1 MASNRRARPHK
12 LPRGQQLLEL
22 PQYNKGTAFSW
33 EERLSHGLLG
43 LLPSR
48 IETLEEQ
55 VARAYSA
62 YEAKDSDLERHIYLR
77 QLQDFNETLFYRL
90 IMDYPAELIPIIYT
104 PTVGEACQKFSEI
117 YRKPR
122 GLFVSYCEVDH
133 IDAVLDNATLDHVE
147 VIVMTDS
154 EAILGIGDQGVGGM
168 GIPIGKLALYT
179 ALGGVDPRVCLP
191 LLIDVGTDNQVLLDD
206 PLYVG
211 WPHPR
216 ISGKEYDD
224 FIDRLIHGIKRE
236 FPGVLLQFEDF
247 AGRNASA
254 LLARYRDQLCCFNDD
269 VQGTAAVTMGTVLA
283 GVGAT
288 GRPLAEHVFTIVGA
302 GAAGCGI
309 AEQLVRGLVAEGL
322 SEAKARERFSLVDRD
337 GLVRKGLKSLTPSQ
351 KPFAHGKKRLEGWEG
366 DFGLTS
372 VVANVK
378 PSVLIGVS
386 GQPGLFKEEA
396 VKTMADTNERP
407 IIFPL
412 SNPTSRAEASP
423 ADVLRWSEGR
433 ALVATGS
440 PFPPVIYEG
449 QTHHIAQCNNAYAF
463 PGIGLGV
470 IAVKARRVSDEM
482 FMATA
487 RVIAEVAPD
496 AAIPGAPLLPPMT
509 DIRAL
514 SVRIAIAVGKVAV
527 DQGLTE
533 CRSHDEVEALVEK
546 KIWSPSYD

>member
-1 MASNRRARPHK
+1 MALNRKARPRAV
-12 LPRGQQLLEL
+12 PRGQHLLEL
-22 PQYNKGTAFSW
+22 PQHNKGTAFSW
-33 EERLSHGLLG
+33 EERLAHGLLG

-48 IETLEEQ
+48 IETLDEQ
-55 VARAYSA
+55 VARAYRA
-62 YEAKDSDLERHIYLR
+62 YEAKESDLERHIYLR

-90 IMDYPAELIPIIYT
+90 IMDYPAEMIPIIYT

-122 GLFVSYCEVDH
+122 GLFVSYCEADH
-133 IDAVLDNATLDHVE
+133 IDAVLDNATHDHVE

-154 EAILGIGDQGVGGM
+154 EAILGIGDQGVGGR

-179 ALGGVDPRVCLP
+179 ALGGVDPKVCLP
-191 LLIDVGTDNQVLLDD
+191 LLIDVGTNNKALLDD
-206 PLYVG
+206 PLYIG
-211 WPHPR
+211 WPHQR
-216 ISGKEYDD
+216 ISGKAYDD
-224 FIDRLIHGIKRE
+224 FIDRVIQAVERK

-283 GVGAT
+283 GIGAT
-288 GRPLAEHVFTIVGA
+288 GRQLSEHVFTIVGA

-322 SEAKARERFSLVDRD
+322 SDAEARGRFYLVDRE
-337 GLVRKGLKSLTPSQ
+337 GLIRTELKSLSPSQ
-351 KPFAHGKKRLEGWEG
+351 KRFAHGKKRLAGWKG
-366 DFGLTS
+366 DFGLAS
-372 VVANVK
+372 VVANAS

-386 GQPGLFKEEA
+386 GQPGLFKEE
-396 VKTMADTNERP
+396 VIKMMADTNERP

-440 PFPPVIYEG
+440 PFPPVIHDG

-482 FMATA
+482 FMAAA
-487 RVIAEVAPD
+487 RVIAEAAPD
-496 AAIPGAPLLPPMT
+496 AAVPGAPLLPPMT
-509 DIRAL
+509 DIRPL
-514 SVRIAIAVGKVAV
+514 SVKIALAVGEVAV
-527 DQGLTE
+527 AQGLAD
-533 CRSHDEVEALVEK
+533 CRSQDEVEALVDN
-546 KIWSPSYD
+546 KIWAPRYG